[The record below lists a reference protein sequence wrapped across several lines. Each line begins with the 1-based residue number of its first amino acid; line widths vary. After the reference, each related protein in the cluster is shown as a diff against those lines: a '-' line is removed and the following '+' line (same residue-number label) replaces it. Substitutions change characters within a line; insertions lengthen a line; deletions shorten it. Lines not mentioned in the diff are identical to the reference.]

1 LLLKYFLSIPHYLA
15 SMIYR
20 ELVLKFLQEKQEI
33 NGGYTGNDLTALAEL
48 LNVTPQGLRKRLST
62 WIKTDKEFS
71 KFIYLGKEKPS
82 ITLFEFFKIEHGLES
97 NPIQVKK
104 GMYND
109 IQEERIAKNQELLA
123 KTTFYRGVNQKI
135 LSMFGSDQDNW
146 FKTKKITFPEDYSLE
161 NNRESLNTIFTFSD
175 LKIYGGADIEGISNR
190 LAKAKEAFSIYN
202 VDANRYYPE
211 ILSRRKF
218 LKKLLNSI
226 PPNQQ
231 LEVQAKLIFQ
241 IQASYIIECYDLLI
255 VELIHKHGRTIQSD
269 NASRQKVENELREDA
284 LNAFRNEFKDLDD
297 SAKIDAKDIKK
308 HSNVLIEEEILARM
322 KLLRKHTDAYRTILK
337 ILNDLTNNMTTG
349 VKFQRNEV
357 KTVYKLATG
366 ELTWDKLDEQGKKS
380 ITWKPDLSKA
390 IDLNNED
397 VVPLIAINRLIEYVR
412 KGKITFDESYY
423 FQDIGERLRNVQ
435 LDSNDCHLTPEIL
448 DQLIACTYPIN
459 GFPQSDIPTTELE
472 PPDDELPTKWNDL
485 SDILREVSIYVR
497 NSNPSW
503 FKEHD
508 ELFKKQT
515 DGLFWI
521 EYTEEEY
528 AKRLYDCI
536 GFLGR
541 NFRYRD
547 SEEFFSLKYFI
558 QRYISAET
566 LRLEFKFIHRCL
578 EQLSN
583 RKIECIVLD
592 TMGIDARI
600 KSILSN
606 YHGRYH
612 TIGFADLRAVSID
625 MTPIFSGVC
634 RSTDSEA
641 MNIVEVID
649 EVKGI
654 CGDEVKVYTGNGHTT
669 TKISAGMAFLSHGV
683 IACGRYKTKT
693 TRNLEEG
700 SILRLKKNII
710 LLNKIGK
717 LLKDE
722 PELGRVLAMRKYVY
736 VDKVD
741 VRKMVEDL
749 GYLILKNVSMMEF
762 PIDNICNAVERS
774 NNLKKKA
781 RIVEG
786 SRTRVEPD
794 EAELLL
800 KSGELILCIVGIYHL
815 LKGWDGHGSP
825 INLSDVR
832 LIRPA

>member
-1 LLLKYFLSIPHYLA
+1 
-15 SMIYR
+15 MIHR
-20 ELVLKFLQEKQEI
+20 EQVLRFLQEKQETE
-33 NGGYTGNDLTALAEL
+33 GGYTGTDLTRLAEIL
-48 LNVTPQGLRKRLST
+48 QVTSRGLNKRISF
-62 WIKTDKEFS
+62 WIKTDKDFS
-71 KFIYLGKEKPS
+71 KFIYLGKEKPP

-104 GMYND
+104 GLYDD
-109 IQEERIAKNQELLA
+109 IQEERIERNKEPLA

-135 LSMFGSDQDNW
+135 LSMFGSDHDNW
-146 FKTKKITFPEDYSLE
+146 FKAKKITFPENYSLE
-161 NNRESLNTIFTFSD
+161 KNRESLNTIFTFSD
-175 LKIYGGADIEGISNR
+175 LKIYGGADIEGIYKR
-190 LAKAKEAFSIYN
+190 LVKAKEAFSIYN

-211 ILSRRKF
+211 ILLKRKF
-218 LKKLLNSI
+218 LKNLLSSI

-231 LEVQAKLIFQ
+231 LEAQAKLIFQ
-241 IQASYIIECYDLLI
+241 IQASYIIECNDLLI
-255 VELIHKHGRTIQSD
+255 VELIHKHGRSIQSD
-269 NASRQKVENELREDA
+269 NASRQKVENKMRKDSLD
-284 LNAFRNEFKDLDD
+284 AFRNEFKELDD
-297 SAKIDAKDIKK
+297 SAKIDAKVIKK

-322 KLLRKHTDAYRTILK
+322 KLLRDHIDAYRTILK
-337 ILNDLTNNMTTG
+337 LFNDLTNNMTTG
-349 VKFQRNEV
+349 VKFHRNEAR
-357 KTVYKLATG
+357 TVYELATG
-366 ELTWDKLDEQGKKS
+366 ELTWDKLNEQRKKS
-380 ITWKPDLSKA
+380 ITWNPDLMKA
-390 IDLNNED
+390 IDYGNAD
-397 VVPLIAINRLIEYVR
+397 VVPLIAISRLIEYIR
-412 KGKITFDESYY
+412 NGKITFDESYY
-423 FQDIGERLRNVQ
+423 FQDVGERLRNVQ
-435 LDSNDCHLTPEIL
+435 LNPNDCFLTPEIL
-448 DQLIACTYPIN
+448 DQLIAYTYPIN
-459 GFPQSDIPTTELE
+459 GFPQFDIPTSELE
-472 PPDDELPTKWNDL
+472 PQDDELPTKWIDL
-485 SDILREVSIYVR
+485 SDILREVSTYIR
-497 NSNPSW
+497 SSNPSW

-521 EYTEEEY
+521 EYTEEEF
-528 AKRLYDCI
+528 AKRFYDSI

-547 SEEFFSLKYFI
+547 SEEFFGLKYFI
-558 QRYISAET
+558 QRYISAAT
-566 LRLEFKFIHRCL
+566 LKLEFKFIHQCL

-583 RKIECIVLD
+583 KKIECVVLD

-649 EVKGI
+649 EVKEI
-654 CGDEVKVYTGNGHTT
+654 CGDGVKIYTGNGHTT
-669 TKISAGMAFLSHGV
+669 TRISAGMAFLSHGV
-683 IACGRYKTKT
+683 IAGGRFKTKT
-693 TRNLEEG
+693 TKNLDEG
-700 SILRLKKNII
+700 SIFRLKKNII
-710 LLNKIGK
+710 LLNKVGK

-736 VDKVD
+736 VDKMD

-749 GYLILKNVSMMEF
+749 GYLILKNVSKMEF
-762 PIDNICNAVERS
+762 PIDDICNAVERS

-815 LKGWDGHGSP
+815 LKGWNGHGSP

>member
-1 LLLKYFLSIPHYLA
+1 
-15 SMIYR
+15 MIHR
-20 ELVLKFLQEKQEI
+20 EQVLRFLQEKQETE
-33 NGGYTGNDLTALAEL
+33 GGYTGTDLTRLAEIL
-48 LNVTPQGLRKRLST
+48 QVTSRGLNKRISF
-62 WIKTDKEFS
+62 WIKTDKDFS
-71 KFIYLGKEKPS
+71 KFIYLGKEKPP

-104 GMYND
+104 GLYDD
-109 IQEERIAKNQELLA
+109 IQEERIERNKEPLA

-135 LSMFGSDQDNW
+135 LSMFGSDHDNW
-146 FKTKKITFPEDYSLE
+146 FKAKKITFPENYSLE
-161 NNRESLNTIFTFSD
+161 KNRESLNTIFTFSD
-175 LKIYGGADIEGISNR
+175 LKIYGGADIEGIYKR
-190 LAKAKEAFSIYN
+190 LVKAKEAFSIYN

-211 ILSRRKF
+211 ILLKRKF
-218 LKKLLNSI
+218 LKNLLSSI

-231 LEVQAKLIFQ
+231 LEAQAKLIFQ
-241 IQASYIIECYDLLI
+241 IQASYIIECNDLLI
-255 VELIHKHGRTIQSD
+255 VELIHKHGRSIQSD
-269 NASRQKVENELREDA
+269 NASRQKVENKMRKDSLD
-284 LNAFRNEFKDLDD
+284 AFRNEFKELDD
-297 SAKIDAKDIKK
+297 SAKIDAKVIKK

-322 KLLRKHTDAYRTILK
+322 KLLRDHIDAYRTILK
-337 ILNDLTNNMTTG
+337 LFNDLTNNMTTG
-349 VKFQRNEV
+349 VKFHRNEAR
-357 KTVYKLATG
+357 TVYELATG
-366 ELTWDKLDEQGKKS
+366 ELTWDKLNEQRKKS
-380 ITWKPDLSKA
+380 ITWNPDLMKA
-390 IDLNNED
+390 IDYGNAD
-397 VVPLIAINRLIEYVR
+397 VVPLIAISRLIEYIR
-412 KGKITFDESYY
+412 NGKITFDESYY
-423 FQDIGERLRNVQ
+423 FQDVGERLRNVQ
-435 LDSNDCHLTPEIL
+435 LNPNDCFLTPEIL
-448 DQLIACTYPIN
+448 DQLIAYTYPIN
-459 GFPQSDIPTTELE
+459 GFPQFDIPTSELE
-472 PPDDELPTKWNDL
+472 PQDDELPTKWIDL
-485 SDILREVSIYVR
+485 SDILREVSTYIR
-497 NSNPSW
+497 SSNPSW

-521 EYTEEEY
+521 EYTEEEF
-528 AKRLYDCI
+528 AKRFYDSI

-547 SEEFFSLKYFI
+547 SEEFFGLKYFI
-558 QRYISAET
+558 QRYISAAT
-566 LRLEFKFIHRCL
+566 LKLEFKFIHQCL

-583 RKIECIVLD
+583 KKIECVVLD

-649 EVKGI
+649 EVKEI
-654 CGDEVKVYTGNGHTT
+654 CGDGVKIYTGNGHTT

-683 IACGRYKTKT
+683 IAGGRFKTKT
-693 TRNLEEG
+693 TKNLDEG
-700 SILRLKKNII
+700 SIFRLKKNII
-710 LLNKIGK
+710 LLNKVGK

-736 VDKVD
+736 VDKMD

-749 GYLILKNVSMMEF
+749 GYLILKNVSKMEF
-762 PIDNICNAVERS
+762 PIDDICNAVERS

-815 LKGWDGHGSP
+815 LKGWNGHGSP

>member
-1 LLLKYFLSIPHYLA
+1 
-15 SMIYR
+15 MIHR
-20 ELVLKFLQEKQEI
+20 EQVLRFLQEKQETE
-33 NGGYTGNDLTALAEL
+33 GGYTGTDLTRLAEIL
-48 LNVTPQGLRKRLST
+48 QVTSRGLNKRISF
-62 WIKTDKEFS
+62 WIKTDKDFS
-71 KFIYLGKEKPS
+71 KFIYLGKEKPP

-104 GMYND
+104 GLYDD
-109 IQEERIAKNQELLA
+109 IQEERIERNKEPLA

-146 FKTKKITFPEDYSLE
+146 FKAKKITFPENYSLE
-161 NNRESLNTIFTFSD
+161 KNRESLNTIFTFSD
-175 LKIYGGADIEGISNR
+175 LKIYGGADIEGIYKR
-190 LAKAKEAFSIYN
+190 LVKAKEAFSIYN

-211 ILSRRKF
+211 ILLKRKF
-218 LKKLLNSI
+218 LKNLLSSI

-231 LEVQAKLIFQ
+231 LEAQAKLIFQ
-241 IQASYIIECYDLLI
+241 IQASYIIECNDLLI
-255 VELIHKHGRTIQSD
+255 VELIHKHGRSIQSD
-269 NASRQKVENELREDA
+269 NASRQKVENKMRKDSLD
-284 LNAFRNEFKDLDD
+284 AFRNEFKELDD
-297 SAKIDAKDIKK
+297 SAKIDAKVIKK

-322 KLLRKHTDAYRTILK
+322 KLLRDHIDAYRTILK
-337 ILNDLTNNMTTG
+337 LFNDLTNNMTTG
-349 VKFQRNEV
+349 VKFHRNEAR
-357 KTVYKLATG
+357 TVYELATG
-366 ELTWDKLDEQGKKS
+366 ELTWDKLNEQRKKS
-380 ITWKPDLSKA
+380 ITWNPDLMKA
-390 IDLNNED
+390 IDYGNAD
-397 VVPLIAINRLIEYVR
+397 VVPLIAISRLIEYIR
-412 KGKITFDESYY
+412 NGKITFDESYY
-423 FQDIGERLRNVQ
+423 FQDVGERLRNVQ
-435 LDSNDCHLTPEIL
+435 LNPNDCFLTPEIL
-448 DQLIACTYPIN
+448 DQLIAYTYPIN
-459 GFPQSDIPTTELE
+459 GFPQFDIPTSELE
-472 PPDDELPTKWNDL
+472 PQDDELPTKWIDL
-485 SDILREVSIYVR
+485 SDILREVSTYIR
-497 NSNPSW
+497 SSNPSW

-521 EYTEEEY
+521 EYTEEEF
-528 AKRLYDCI
+528 AKRFYDSI

-547 SEEFFSLKYFI
+547 SEEFFGLKYFI
-558 QRYISAET
+558 QRYISAAT
-566 LRLEFKFIHRCL
+566 LKLEFKFIHQCL

-583 RKIECIVLD
+583 KKIECVVLD

-649 EVKGI
+649 EVKEI
-654 CGDEVKVYTGNGHTT
+654 CGDGVKIYTGNGHTT

-683 IACGRYKTKT
+683 IAGGRFKTKT
-693 TRNLEEG
+693 TKNLDEG
-700 SILRLKKNII
+700 SIFRLKKNII
-710 LLNKIGK
+710 LLNKVGK

-736 VDKVD
+736 VDKMD

-749 GYLILKNVSMMEF
+749 GYLILKNVSKMEF
-762 PIDNICNAVERS
+762 PIDDICNAVERS

-815 LKGWDGHGSP
+815 LKGWNGHGSP

>member
-1 LLLKYFLSIPHYLA
+1 
-15 SMIYR
+15 MIYR
-20 ELVLKFLQEKQEI
+20 EQALRFLQEKQEI
-33 NGGYTGNDLTALAEL
+33 NGGYTGNDLTSLAEL
-48 LNVTPQGLRKRLST
+48 FHVTPQGLRKRLSK

-71 KFIYLGKEKPS
+71 QFIYLGKEKPP
-82 ITLFEFFKIEHGLES
+82 ITLFEFFKIEQGLDS

-104 GMYND
+104 GLYDD
-109 IQEERIAKNQELLA
+109 IQEERTDRNKEPLA
-123 KTTFYRGVNQKI
+123 KSTFYRNTNQKI
-135 LSMFGSDQDNW
+135 LSMFGSYQDNW
-146 FKTKKITFPEDYSLE
+146 FKAKKITFPEKYSHE
-161 NNRESLNTIFTFSD
+161 KNRESLNTIFTFSD
-175 LKIYGGADIEGISNR
+175 LKIYGGADIEGIYKR
-190 LAKAKEAFSIYN
+190 LIEAKKAFSIYN
-202 VDANRYYPE
+202 VDANKYYSE
-211 ILSRRKF
+211 ILLKRKF
-218 LKKLLNSI
+218 LKNLLSSI

-241 IQASYIIECYDLLI
+241 IQASYIIECKDLLI
-255 VELIHKHGRTIQSD
+255 VQLIHKHGRTQQSD
-269 NASRQKVENELREDA
+269 NASRDKTENNLREDS
-284 LNAFRNEFKDLDD
+284 LRSFRNEFMNLDD

-308 HSNVLIEEEILARM
+308 HSNVQIEEDILARM
-322 KLLRKHTDAYRTILK
+322 KLLRDNTDAYRKILK
-337 ILNDLTNNMTTG
+337 FLIDLTNNMTIG
-349 VKFQRNEV
+349 VKFHRNEAQ
-357 KTVYKLATG
+357 TVYKLATG
-366 ELTWDKLDEQGKKS
+366 ELAWDKLNEQQKKS
-380 ITWKPDLSKA
+380 ITRKPNLTKA
-390 IDLNNED
+390 IDQGNAD
-397 VVPLIAINRLIEYVR
+397 VLPLIAINRLIDYIR

-423 FQDIGERLRNVQ
+423 FQDIGELLRNIE
-435 LDSNDCHLTPEIL
+435 LNPNEFYLTPEIL

-459 GFPQSDIPTTELE
+459 GFPQFDIPTVELE
-472 PPDDELPTKWNDL
+472 PSDDELPTKWNDL
-485 SDILREVSIYVR
+485 SDILREVSTYIR
-497 NSNPSW
+497 SSNPLW
-503 FKEHD
+503 FKEHG

-521 EYTEEEY
+521 EYTEEEF
-528 AKRLYDCI
+528 AKRLYDSI

-558 QRYISAET
+558 QRYISAAT
-566 LRLEFKFIHRCL
+566 LKLEFKFFHQCL

-583 RKIECIVLD
+583 KKIECVVLD

-612 TIGFADLRAVSID
+612 TVGFADLRAVSID

-649 EVKGI
+649 EVKAI
-654 CGDEVKVYTGNGHTT
+654 CGDGVKIYTGNGHTT
-669 TKISAGMAFLSHGV
+669 TKISAGMVFLSHGV
-683 IACGRYKTKT
+683 IAAGRFKTET
-693 TRNLEEG
+693 TKNLDEG
-700 SILRLKKNII
+700 SILRLKKNIL
-710 LLNKIGK
+710 LLNKVGK

-722 PELGRVLAMRKYVY
+722 PELGRVFAMKKYVY
-736 VDKVD
+736 VDNID

-749 GYLILKNVSMMEF
+749 GYLILKNVSKMDF
-762 PIDNICNAVERS
+762 PIDDICNAVERS
-774 NNLKKKA
+774 NNLKKKT

-815 LKGWDGHGSP
+815 LNGWNGHGSP

>member
-1 LLLKYFLSIPHYLA
+1 
-15 SMIYR
+15 
-20 ELVLKFLQEKQEI
+20 
-33 NGGYTGNDLTALAEL
+33 
-48 LNVTPQGLRKRLST
+48 
-62 WIKTDKEFS
+62 
-71 KFIYLGKEKPS
+71 
-82 ITLFEFFKIEHGLES
+82 
-97 NPIQVKK
+97 
-104 GMYND
+104 
-109 IQEERIAKNQELLA
+109 
-123 KTTFYRGVNQKI
+123 
-135 LSMFGSDQDNW
+135 
-146 FKTKKITFPEDYSLE
+146 
-161 NNRESLNTIFTFSD
+161 
-175 LKIYGGADIEGISNR
+175 
-190 LAKAKEAFSIYN
+190 
-202 VDANRYYPE
+202 
-211 ILSRRKF
+211 
-218 LKKLLNSI
+218 
-226 PPNQQ
+226 
-231 LEVQAKLIFQ
+231 
-241 IQASYIIECYDLLI
+241 
-255 VELIHKHGRTIQSD
+255 
-269 NASRQKVENELREDA
+269 
-284 LNAFRNEFKDLDD
+284 
-297 SAKIDAKDIKK
+297 
-308 HSNVLIEEEILARM
+308 
-322 KLLRKHTDAYRTILK
+322 
-337 ILNDLTNNMTTG
+337 MTTG

-390 IDLNNED
+390 IDLKNAD
-397 VVPLIAINRLIEYVR
+397 VVPLIAINRLIDYIR

-423 FQDIGERLRNVQ
+423 FQDIGERLRNIQ
-435 LDSNDCHLTPEIL
+435 LNSINCYLTPEIL

-459 GFPQSDIPTTELE
+459 GFPQSDIPNTELE

-485 SDILREVSIYVR
+485 SDILREVSTYIR
-497 NSNPSW
+497 NSNSLW

-521 EYTEEEY
+521 EYTEEEF
-528 AKRLYDCI
+528 AKRFYDSI

-547 SEEFFSLKYFI
+547 SEEFFDLKYFI
-558 QRYISAET
+558 QRYISAAT

-583 RKIECIVLD
+583 KKIECIVLD

-683 IACGRYKTKT
+683 IACGRFKTKT

-736 VDKVD
+736 VENID

-749 GYLILKNVSMMEF
+749 GFLILKNVSRMEF

-815 LKGWDGHGSP
+815 LNGWNGHGSP

>member
-1 LLLKYFLSIPHYLA
+1 
-15 SMIYR
+15 MIHR
-20 ELVLKFLQEKQEI
+20 EQVLRFLQEKQETE
-33 NGGYTGNDLTALAEL
+33 GGYTGTDLTRLAEIL
-48 LNVTPQGLRKRLST
+48 QVTSRGLNKRISF
-62 WIKTDKEFS
+62 WIKTDKDFS
-71 KFIYLGKEKPS
+71 KFIYLGKEKPP

-104 GMYND
+104 GLYDD
-109 IQEERIAKNQELLA
+109 IQEERIERNKEPLA

-146 FKTKKITFPEDYSLE
+146 FKAKKITFPENYSLE
-161 NNRESLNTIFTFSD
+161 KNRESLNTIFTFSD
-175 LKIYGGADIEGISNR
+175 LKIYGGADIEGIYKR
-190 LAKAKEAFSIYN
+190 LVKAKEAFSIYN

-211 ILSRRKF
+211 ILLKRKF
-218 LKKLLNSI
+218 LKNLLSSI

-231 LEVQAKLIFQ
+231 LEAQAKLIFQ
-241 IQASYIIECYDLLI
+241 IQASYIIECNDLLI
-255 VELIHKHGRTIQSD
+255 VELIHKHGRSIQSD
-269 NASRQKVENELREDA
+269 NASRQKVENKMRKDSLD
-284 LNAFRNEFKDLDD
+284 AFRNEFKELDD
-297 SAKIDAKDIKK
+297 SAKIDAKVIKK

-322 KLLRKHTDAYRTILK
+322 KLLRDHIDAYRTILK
-337 ILNDLTNNMTTG
+337 LFNDLTNNMTTG
-349 VKFQRNEV
+349 VKFHRNEAR
-357 KTVYKLATG
+357 TVYELATG
-366 ELTWDKLDEQGKKS
+366 ELTWDKLNEQRKKS
-380 ITWKPDLSKA
+380 ITWNPDLMKA
-390 IDLNNED
+390 IDYGNAD
-397 VVPLIAINRLIEYVR
+397 VVPLIAISRLIEYIR
-412 KGKITFDESYY
+412 NGKITFDESYY
-423 FQDIGERLRNVQ
+423 FQDVGERLRNVQ
-435 LDSNDCHLTPEIL
+435 LNPNDCFLTPEIL
-448 DQLIACTYPIN
+448 DQLIAYTYPIN
-459 GFPQSDIPTTELE
+459 GFPQFDIPTSELE
-472 PPDDELPTKWNDL
+472 PQDDELPTKWIDL
-485 SDILREVSIYVR
+485 SDILREVSTYIR
-497 NSNPSW
+497 SSNPSW

-521 EYTEEEY
+521 EYTEEEF
-528 AKRLYDCI
+528 AKRFYDSI

-547 SEEFFSLKYFI
+547 SEEFFGLKYFI
-558 QRYISAET
+558 QRYISAAT
-566 LRLEFKFIHRCL
+566 LKLEFKFIHQCL

-583 RKIECIVLD
+583 KKIECVVLD

-649 EVKGI
+649 EVREI
-654 CGDEVKVYTGNGHTT
+654 CGDGVKIYTGNGHTT

-683 IACGRYKTKT
+683 IAGGRFKTKT
-693 TRNLEEG
+693 TKNLDEG
-700 SILRLKKNII
+700 SIFRLKKNII
-710 LLNKIGK
+710 LLNKVGK

-736 VDKVD
+736 VDKMD

-749 GYLILKNVSMMEF
+749 GYLILKNVSKMEF
-762 PIDNICNAVERS
+762 PIDDICNAVERS

-815 LKGWDGHGSP
+815 LKGWNGHGSP